1 MPSEVERRG
10 FWREP
15 GGEPTSRTIAFEAWA
30 LAAREILTETAQTY
44 HATISDTDL
53 AEAVQVRTNI
63 RTSQGNWL
71 GTVLLPVIHLCHRE
85 DEPPL
90 TSLVLQ
96 SRDGMVG
103 EGYDEVLR
111 VEEQR
116 PITDPA
122 KREHHAAVSR
132 LECYRW
138 AGSAPAGRRRAPA
151 SRRRPSRGG
160 GHRLVPRRRAP
171 TSTGTAAKKPA
182 AAKRVAMSD
191 RPIAVCPTCFMA
203 LPATGICDDCD
214 APSRH
219 RRRGSTDQA
228 AEVAGGDQQV
238 AAGDADVGLG
248 QRAGVPLGEADA
260 DQHVRVLGLGR
271 SW

>member
-1 MPSEVERRG
+1 VPSEVERRG

-44 HATISDTDL
+44 HATILDTDL

-138 AGSAPAGRRRAPA
+138 AGSAPADGGEVRLPTPTVGKRRTSIRSAATGSTTRA
-151 SRRRPSRGG
+151 
-160 GHRLVPRRRAP
+160 
-171 TSTGTAAKKPA
+171 AAKKPP
-182 AAKRVAMSD
+182 AAKRVALSD
-191 RPIAVCPTCFMA
+191 RPVAICPTCFMA
-203 LPATGICDDCD
+203 LPATGICDDC
-214 APSRH
+214 
-219 RRRGSTDQA
+219 G
-228 AEVAGGDQQV
+228 
-238 AAGDADVGLG
+238 
-248 QRAGVPLGEADA
+248 
-260 DQHVRVLGLGR
+260 
-271 SW
+271 

>member
-1 MPSEVERRG
+1 VERRG

-53 AEAVQVRTNI
+53 AEAVQVRTDI

-85 DEPPL
+85 GEPPL

-96 SRDGMVG
+96 SRDGLVG

-111 VEEQR
+111 VEDLR

-138 AGSAPAGRRRAPA
+138 AGSAPADGGVPLLPTPKVA
-151 SRRRPSRGG
+151 SRRAST
-160 GHRLVPRRRAP
+160 RASS
-171 TSTGTAAKKPA
+171 TSAATKKPA
-182 AAKRVAMSD
+182 AARRVAQSD
-191 RPIAVCPTCFMA
+191 RPVAVCPTCFLA
-203 LPATGICDDCD
+203 LPATGICDDC
-214 APSRH
+214 
-219 RRRGSTDQA
+219 G
-228 AEVAGGDQQV
+228 
-238 AAGDADVGLG
+238 
-248 QRAGVPLGEADA
+248 
-260 DQHVRVLGLGR
+260 
-271 SW
+271 

>member
-1 MPSEVERRG
+1 MPSEAERRG

-71 GTVLLPVIHLCHRE
+71 NTVLLPVIHLCHRE

-111 VEEQR
+111 VEELR

-138 AGSAPAGRRRAPA
+138 AGSAPADGGEVRLPTPTVARRRATTT
-151 SRRRPSRGG
+151 
-160 GHRLVPRRRAP
+160 RAP
-171 TSTGTAAKKPA
+171 STRAASTRATSPTAAKKPA
-182 AAKRVAMSD
+182 AAKRVALSD
-191 RPIAVCPTCFMA
+191 RPVAICPTCFMA
-203 LPATGICDDCD
+203 LPATGICDDC
-214 APSRH
+214 
-219 RRRGSTDQA
+219 G
-228 AEVAGGDQQV
+228 
-238 AAGDADVGLG
+238 
-248 QRAGVPLGEADA
+248 
-260 DQHVRVLGLGR
+260 
-271 SW
+271 

>member
-1 MPSEVERRG
+1 MPSDAERRG

-53 AEAVQVRTNI
+53 AEAVQARTNI
-63 RTSQGNWL
+63 RTSQRNWL

-85 DEPPL
+85 GEPPL

-103 EGYDEVLR
+103 DGYDEVLR
-111 VEEQR
+111 VEELR
-116 PITDPA
+116 PITEPD

-138 AGSAPAGRRRAPA
+138 AGSAPADGGEPRLPTPTAA
-151 SRRRPSRGG
+151 RRRPST
-160 GHRLVPRRRAP
+160 RATSTRA
-171 TSTGTAAKKPA
+171 TSTGTATKKPA
-182 AAKRVAMSD
+182 TTKRVAMSD

-203 LPATGICDDCD
+203 LPATGICDDC
-214 APSRH
+214 
-219 RRRGSTDQA
+219 G
-228 AEVAGGDQQV
+228 
-238 AAGDADVGLG
+238 
-248 QRAGVPLGEADA
+248 
-260 DQHVRVLGLGR
+260 
-271 SW
+271 

>member
-44 HATISDTDL
+44 HATILDTDL

-138 AGSAPAGRRRAPA
+138 AGSAPADGGEVRLPTPTVAAEGATRTLDPVCGDRVDHTRQRRRSRLLPSGWPCPTGRSRSAPRA
-151 SRRRPSRGG
+151 SWPFLPRASATTAARRLPARPPACSSSGDRSAGSGRPS
-160 GHRLVPRRRAP
+160 
-171 TSTGTAAKKPA
+171 
-182 AAKRVAMSD
+182 
-191 RPIAVCPTCFMA
+191 
-203 LPATGICDDCD
+203 
-214 APSRH
+214 
-219 RRRGSTDQA
+219 
-228 AEVAGGDQQV
+228 
-238 AAGDADVGLG
+238 
-248 QRAGVPLGEADA
+248 
-260 DQHVRVLGLGR
+260 
-271 SW
+271 

>member
-1 MPSEVERRG
+1 VPSEVERRG

-30 LAAREILTETAQTY
+30 LAAREVLTETANTY
-44 HATISDTDL
+44 HATISDSDL

-85 DEPPL
+85 GEPPL

-111 VEEQR
+111 VEELR

-138 AGSAPAGRRRAPA
+138 AGSAPADGGEPLLPTPTVVRRRAS
-151 SRRRPSRGG
+151 SRSAT
-160 GHRLVPRRRAP
+160 PRA
-171 TSTGTAAKKPA
+171 TSTGSAAKKPA
-182 AAKRVAMSD
+182 ATKRVAMSD

-203 LPATGICDDCD
+203 LPATGICDDC
-214 APSRH
+214 
-219 RRRGSTDQA
+219 G
-228 AEVAGGDQQV
+228 
-238 AAGDADVGLG
+238 
-248 QRAGVPLGEADA
+248 
-260 DQHVRVLGLGR
+260 
-271 SW
+271 